1 MSAERNLTDYW
12 SRFTRYL
19 CIGSTRVLLSDM
31 RLIYEW
37 PDCYHPT
44 EATTVRALLQVIWSV
59 IAMLAEVGIAFN
71 VKHMPACESAYA
83 LAMSE
88 RFSAYR
94 TRMFVPIIE
103 VHWSRR
109 HRRTWRFW
117 DVR

>member
-1 MSAERNLTDYW
+1 MPAERNLTDHW

-19 CIGSTRVLLSDM
+19 SAGSTRVLLSDV

-44 EATTVRALLQVIWSV
+44 EAAAVRTLLQLIGSV

-83 LAMSE
+83 LAMRE
-88 RFSAYR
+88 CFSAYR
-94 TRMFVPIIE
+94 TRVFIAIIE

-109 HRRTWRFW
+109 HSRPWSFW
-117 DVR
+117 NVR